1 MCLSIQVGRDS
12 SIHIWDTETLK
23 PMSVLRGFHQL
34 GVCALDFSGRCRSLT
49 WLLVLQSR
57 QIQQNLLFVFTNS
70 SRLPAF
76 TREQKVSFTHKK
88 GSNSH
93 DTQFTRHQK
102 TYSCCLLV
110 AAVWQHQGRAVPLAS
125 FNWPQKE
132 AVAVICMSVLV
143 NHLP

>member
-1 MCLSIQVGRDS
+1 MLVFPGRQRFLHPHLGHRNVKTHVCVEGFPPARSVCSGLFWSVSAALSFCFKS
-12 SIHIWDTETLK
+12 SDLDRFAKTYFLYSQILPDILLSQERLLHIKE
-23 PMSVLRGFHQL
+23 
-34 GVCALDFSGRCRSLT
+34 
-49 WLLVLQSR
+49 
-57 QIQQNLLFVFTNS
+57 
-70 SRLPAF
+70 
-76 TREQKVSFTHKK
+76 

-132 AVAVICMSVLV
+132 AVAVICMSVSV